1 MRRTL
6 MKTGLIWLCIS
17 AFTGVFS
24 IIYEMFSHG
33 VYSMPMMLAF
43 LIPLL
48 GVSIPCIWA
57 VRSGHDDWTKRISLP
72 ALSVWK
78 SAVLALL
85 LGCIFAGVLEIYGTT
100 SRLLAVYFI
109 AAGVLSAAAAVMQIA
124 FRLVSRTKPSAVRS
138 RVFSGVAQKR
148 PLKTVL

>member
-1 MRRTL
+1 MRRTF

-43 LIPLL
+43 LIPLC
-48 GVSIPCIWA
+48 GVSLPCIWA
-57 VRSGHDDWTKRISLP
+57 ARTGRGDRTKRISLS
-72 ALSVWK
+72 ALAVWK

-100 SRLLAVYFI
+100 NRLLAVYFS
-109 AAGVLSAAAAVMQIA
+109 AAGVLSAAA
-124 FRLVSRTKPSAVRS
+124 
-138 RVFSGVAQKR
+138 GVWQTWHR
-148 PLKTVL
+148 QE